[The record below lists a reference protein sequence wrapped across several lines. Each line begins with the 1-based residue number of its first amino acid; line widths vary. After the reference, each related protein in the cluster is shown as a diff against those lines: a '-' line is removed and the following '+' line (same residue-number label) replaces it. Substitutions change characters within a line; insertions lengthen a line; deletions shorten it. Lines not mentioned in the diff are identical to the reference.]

1 MFGMGFSE
9 IMIVAVIAVLFLGP
23 EKLPSTMVQIA
34 KFFKSFKSSVND
46 AKSSFEQE
54 IRLHELKEETLAYK
68 KKLDEAGDSIRK
80 TVTFDELEIIKKE
93 TTSVTDTFKDVQNSI
108 SKVKDMK
115 KDPLGLKS
123 SIPKNKTDDDKVD
136 LIKKETSS
144 ATQNVQ
150 DSISTVKDV
159 KKDSL
164 DIKSSITEKKTED
177 KAEN

>member
-54 IRLHELKEETLAYK
+54 IRIHELKEETLAYK
-68 KKLDEAGDSIRK
+68 KKLNDVGDSIRK
-80 TVTFDELEIIKKE
+80 TVTFDELEVIKKE
-93 TTSVTDTFKDVQNSI
+93 TSSVTDTFKDVQNSI

-123 SIPKNKTDDDKVD
+123 SI
-136 LIKKETSS
+136 
-144 ATQNVQ
+144 
-150 DSISTVKDV
+150 
-159 KKDSL
+159 
-164 DIKSSITEKKTED
+164 TEKKTED
-177 KAEN
+177 KTEDKAKS